1 MFGSS
6 SVSGPSETRKEES
19 GAGPQYDTN
28 LNLNLTVSIGAEGGY
43 KCRRLQD
50 QSKGLSRQVCL
61 LSEGWFDLGLEGW
74 VDFNSRKGKGKRAIL
89 A

>member
-1 MFGSS
+1 MEQRVGT
-6 SVSGPSETRKEES
+6 SV
-19 GAGPQYDTN
+19 AGC
-28 LNLNLTVSIGAEGGY
+28 
-43 KCRRLQD
+43 KK